1 MTATARQESKGSGP
15 FKVVGTR
22 TTRHDGVD
30 KVTGR
35 ARFGADISMSGL
47 LHGKVLRSP
56 HAHARIR
63 SIDTSMAEA
72 LPGVKGVATAQ
83 DFPIIRGQALDFS
96 GAVSNARVT
105 AEVILAHERVMYA
118 GHAVAAVAA
127 TSPHIAEEATRLIRV
142 DYEASRVER
151 LGSGEDTS
159 PGSNIASHIQ
169 LKRGDV
175 EQGFGEAEV
184 IVERELSTQTI
195 HQGYIEPF
203 ASTAH
208 WAPDGH
214 VTIWTTTQGIFGVRA
229 STSAILGIPESMV
242 KVIPMEVGGGFG
254 GKASIYLDPV
264 AAVLS
269 KKTGHPVKM
278 VMTRKEVFEGTGPG
292 CAAIMRVKMGADSSG
307 RITAAQ
313 FWLAYQAGAFPGSS
327 VSGGATTGTG
337 PYNID
342 NFLIDGYD
350 VVCNKQKT
358 SGYRAP
364 GQCQANF
371 AIETVIDELAERL
384 GMDPLELRLKNVVK
398 EGDRMPTGV
407 PFPYIDLR
415 KLEETM
421 KTHPHYSAPLEGPNR
436 GRGVAVAFRGHGGQG
451 APATMNVN
459 ADGTISLITGAIDLS
474 GTRTTVAMQAAEVL
488 GLAAKDVILTVV
500 DTDSVAQTGTTAGS
514 RVTFEMGLAAIAAAQ
529 EVKRQMSA
537 RAAMLWEVQPEE
549 VEFQDGVF
557 TCNRSPAKRMTFK
570 ELAGRLARSGGPITC
585 SVYAPSTGI
594 GPSFAGNIVDV
605 EIDPETGK
613 VDILR
618 YTAFLDAGQAVH
630 PGFVEGQMQGAT
642 AQGIGWALS
651 EEYLYTEEG
660 AVANTS
666 FLDYRTP
673 TSMDLPMI
681 DTVIIQVPNPHHPFG
696 VRAVGEVPI
705 VPTLAAVA
713 NAVYHATGVRMTRLP
728 MSPGAIL
735 EALEAKKAQE

>member
-1 MTATARQESKGSGP
+1 
-15 FKVVGTR
+15 
-22 TTRHDGVD
+22 
-30 KVTGR
+30 
-35 ARFGADISMSGL
+35 
-47 LHGKVLRSP
+47 
-56 HAHARIR
+56 
-63 SIDTSMAEA
+63 
-72 LPGVKGVATAQ
+72 
-83 DFPIIRGQALDFS
+83 
-96 GAVSNARVT
+96 
-105 AEVILAHERVMYA
+105 
-118 GHAVAAVAA
+118 
-127 TSPHIAEEATRLIRV
+127 
-142 DYEASRVER
+142 
-151 LGSGEDTS
+151 
-159 PGSNIASHIQ
+159 
-169 LKRGDV
+169 
-175 EQGFGEAEV
+175 
-184 IVERELSTQTI
+184 
-195 HQGYIEPF
+195 
-203 ASTAH
+203 
-208 WAPDGH
+208 
-214 VTIWTTTQGIFGVRA
+214 
-229 STSAILGIPESMV
+229 
-242 KVIPMEVGGGFG
+242 
-254 GKASIYLDPV
+254 
-264 AAVLS
+264 
-269 KKTGHPVKM
+269 
-278 VMTRKEVFEGTGPG
+278 
-292 CAAIMRVKMGADSSG
+292 
-307 RITAAQ
+307 
-313 FWLAYQAGAFPGSS
+313 
-327 VSGGATTGTG
+327 
-337 PYNID
+337 
-342 NFLIDGYD
+342 
-350 VVCNKQKT
+350 
-358 SGYRAP
+358 
-364 GQCQANF
+364 
-371 AIETVIDELAERL
+371 
-384 GMDPLELRLKNVVK
+384 
-398 EGDRMPTGV
+398 
-407 PFPYIDLR
+407 
-415 KLEETM
+415 
-421 KTHPHYSAPLEGPNR
+421 
-436 GRGVAVAFRGHGGQG
+436 
-451 APATMNVN
+451 MNVN